1 MSHNVYNLDEAAKAE
16 SRKPIDASWS
26 PAKKR
31 VVAIACAALATSA
44 VGYGS
49 WAMLS
54 RMPPGLPKTA
64 DDALAVINSAKFD
77 RLDAERKQQYLEETM
92 RLVRELPEEQRRTY
106 WRDEKNREAFRKFM
120 EERFDD
126 AARRFARGE
135 ELPNMF
141 PGGPPR
147 GPRPEG
153 EQAQRPQLT
162 EEERAARMEQM
173 RSEMNKRIGEQIK
186 SGNAQS
192 GGLRGEMMKRGGM
205 GGGRGGWGGRGGGG
219 GGGGAGGGGGGGQ
232 RGG

>member
-31 VVAIACAALATSA
+31 MVAIACAVLATGA

-54 RMPPGLPKTA
+54 RMPPSLPKTA
-64 DDALAVINSAKFD
+64 DDALAVINSAKFA
-77 RLDAERKQQYLEETM
+77 RLDPERKQQYLEETM
-92 RLVRELPEEQRRTY
+92 RLVRELPEEQRRNY

-135 ELPNMF
+135 TLPSMF
-141 PGGPPR
+141 PGGGPPR

-153 EQAQRPQLT
+153 ETQRPQLT
-162 EEERAARMEQM
+162 EEERAARLEQA
-173 RSEMNKRIGEQIK
+173 RNEANKRIGEQIK

-192 GGLRGEMMKRGGM
+192 GGLRGEMMKRGM